1 MKKIRESDL
10 YSVVEKWLTENHL
23 CFKTDKNKGL
33 RKYSIIDVIGVTD
46 VGGDLS
52 GEVET
57 IAVEVKR
64 GNQPFAKAS
73 GQALA
78 YKIYANRIYL
88 ADLRDN
94 HFSPDEI
101 YIASHIGIGLIQIQD
116 HECTEVLSSPYYKP
130 IEKLNLMLLEN
141 LALGKCQ
148 LCGCFF
154 GIGDIEQNKFTK
166 LAREKFG
173 KAMKDGKG
181 LMFWN
186 REVNE
191 RKLKSGIE
199 TRDSKFTHETRF
211 ICPDCISYFFSQFK
225 LED

>member
-1 MKKIRESDL
+1 MKMAKERDL
-10 YSVVEKWLTENHL
+10 YPIVEKWLIETHF
-23 CFKTDKNKGL
+23 CSATAIDKGL
-33 RKYSIIDVIGVTD
+33 AYTRIDVIGVKD

-78 YKIYANRIYL
+78 YRVYANRIYL
-88 ADLRDN
+88 ADLRDDL
-94 HFSPDEI
+94 FTPDEI
-101 YIASHIGIGLIQIQD
+101 QIASHLGIGLVRIQKTG
-116 HECTEVLSSPYYKP
+116 CSEVLSSPYYKP
-130 IEKLNLMLLEN
+130 LEKLNLLLLEN
-141 LALGKCQ
+141 LCLGRCQ

-154 GIGDIEQNKFTK
+154 KIGSERSKFSKLTREDFRKAIEQ
-166 LAREKFG
+166 E
-173 KAMKDGKG
+173 KG

-191 RKLKSGIE
+191 RKRESGIVRKKDDKTYE
-199 TRDSKFTHETRF
+199 RRF
-211 ICPDCISYFFSQFK
+211 ICPDCTYLFSLFQK
-225 LED
+225 TELH